1 MVDDVDTD
9 TVAAGAVAN
18 VAEAIK
24 GIAFPAAK
32 EDVVRFAR
40 ARGADA
46 SVIET
51 LDALPAERR
60 YENPV
65 ELFDAVGDEIRKLEG

>member
-1 MVDDVDTD
+1 MVEDVDTG

-40 ARGADA
+40 ERGADP
-46 SVIET
+46 SVMET
-51 LDALPAERR
+51 LDALPTDRR
-60 YENPV
+60 FENPV